1 VPAVVA
7 EGLVKSFG
15 TTKALCG
22 VDFDVERGQILG
34 VLGPNGAGKT
44 TAVRILT
51 TLLRPDAGRAEID
64 GIDVLE
70 DPQRARARIGLTGQY
85 AAVDEALSGHE
96 NLEHVGRLYHMGTAV
111 ARERATELLERFD
124 LVEASDRVVKGYSGG
139 MRRRLDIAMSLI
151 ARPSVLFLDE
161 PTTGLDPRSR
171 QSVWALIDELVRGG
185 TTTLLT
191 TQYLDEAD
199 RLADDI
205 VVIDRGKAI
214 ARGTSEELKQQ
225 IGGELIEVVVED
237 PEEAQRVIE
246 VLGHHACGD
255 PHVGDDLRTV
265 SLPVFRV
272 EGMVPAAVRELDAA
286 GIAVHDVAARRAT
299 LDDVFFA
306 LTGHA
311 AEEDSTDGEAG
322 RPDGSGDGA
331 DDRRQAGAPGD
342 GREASDGDRIVLHEA
357 ESS

>member
-7 EGLVKSFG
+7 EGLAKSFG
-15 TTKALCG
+15 NTKALCG
-22 VDFDVERGQILG
+22 VDFDIERGQILG

-51 TLLRPDAGRAEID
+51 TLVRPDAGRAEID

-70 DPQRARARIGLTGQY
+70 EPQRARARIGLTGQY

-124 LVEASDRVVKGYSGG
+124 LVDAGDRVVKGYSGG

-214 ARGTSEELKQQ
+214 ARGTSEQLKQQ

-237 PEEAQRVIE
+237 PGDAQRVIE
-246 VLGHHACGD
+246 ALGHHACGD
-255 PHVGDDLRTV
+255 PYVGEDKRTV

-272 EGMVPAAVRELDAA
+272 EGLVPAAVRELDAA
-286 GIAVHDVAARRAT
+286 GIKVHDLAARRAT

-311 AEEDSTDGEAG
+311 AEEGSTDGET
-322 RPDGSGDGA
+322 RPPDGSGDGE
-331 DDRRQAGAPGD
+331 DDHRQAGAAGD
-342 GREASDGDRIVLHEA
+342 GQAGSDGDRVVLQEA
-357 ESS
+357 EG

>member
-7 EGLVKSFG
+7 EGLAKSFG
-15 TTKALCG
+15 NTKALCG

-70 DPQRARARIGLTGQY
+70 EPQRARARIGLTGQY

-124 LVEASDRVVKGYSGG
+124 LVDARDRVVKGYSGG

-205 VVIDRGKAI
+205 VVIDRGKVI
-214 ARGTSEELKQQ
+214 ARGTSEQLKQQ

-237 PEEAQRVIE
+237 PGDAQRVIE

-255 PHVGDDLRTV
+255 PYVGEDMRTV

-272 EGMVPAAVRELDAA
+272 EGLVPTAVRELDGA

-311 AEEDSTDGEAG
+311 AEEGATDGEA
-322 RPDGSGDGA
+322 REPDESGNGAGDG
-331 DDRRQAGAPGD
+331 RQAGAAGD
-342 GREASDGDRIVLHEA
+342 GDAASDGRVVLQEA
-357 ESS
+357 EG

>member
-1 VPAVVA
+1 VSTTEIGLLPVPAVVA
-7 EGLVKSFG
+7 EGLAKSFG
-15 TTKALCG
+15 DTKALCG

-51 TLLRPDAGRAEID
+51 TLLRPDAGRAVID

-70 DPQRARARIGLTGQY
+70 EPQRARARIGLTGQY

-124 LVEASDRVVKGYSGG
+124 LVDAGDRVVKGYSGG

-214 ARGTSEELKQQ
+214 ARGTSEQLKQQ

-237 PEEAQRVIE
+237 PGDVQRVIE
-246 VLGHHACGD
+246 ALGHHACGD
-255 PHVGDDLRTV
+255 PYVGEDERTV

-272 EGMVPAAVRELDAA
+272 EGLVPTAVRELDAA

-311 AEEDSTDGEAG
+311 AEEGSTDGETG
-322 RPDGSGDGA
+322 PPDGSGDGA
-331 DDRRQAGAPGD
+331 GDGQAG
-342 GREASDGDRIVLHEA
+342 SDGDRVVVGEA
-357 ESS
+357 EG

>member
-1 VPAVVA
+1 VPAAVVA
-7 EGLVKSFG
+7 EGLAKSFG
-15 TTKALCG
+15 DTKALCG

-64 GIDVLE
+64 GIDVLNE
-70 DPQRARARIGLTGQY
+70 PQRARARIGLTGQY
-85 AAVDEALSGHE
+85 AAVDEALTGHE

-124 LVEASDRVVKGYSGG
+124 LVDARDRVVKGYSGG

-205 VVIDRGKAI
+205 VVIDRGKVI

-237 PEEAQRVIE
+237 PADAQRVID
-246 VLGHHACGD
+246 VLGHRACGD
-255 PHVGDDLRTV
+255 PHVDDDGRTV

-272 EGMVPAAVRELDAA
+272 EGLVPVAVRELDEA
-286 GIAVHDVAARRAT
+286 GVAVHDVAARRAT

-311 AEEDSTDGEAG
+311 AEEGSTNGDTGESGESGNGAG
-322 RPDGSGDGA
+322 EGGPGAAGDGHA
-331 DDRRQAGAPGD
+331 
-342 GREASDGDRIVLHEA
+342 ASDGDRVVLQEA
-357 ESS
+357 ER

>member
-1 VPAVVA
+1 
-7 EGLVKSFG
+7 
-15 TTKALCG
+15 
-22 VDFDVERGQILG
+22 
-34 VLGPNGAGKT
+34 
-44 TAVRILT
+44 
-51 TLLRPDAGRAEID
+51 
-64 GIDVLE
+64 
-70 DPQRARARIGLTGQY
+70 
-85 AAVDEALSGHE
+85 
-96 NLEHVGRLYHMGTAV
+96 MGTAV
-111 ARERATELLERFD
+111 AHERATELLERFD
-124 LVEASDRVVKGYSGG
+124 LVDAADRVVKGYSGG

-237 PEEAQRVIE
+237 PGDAQSVID

-255 PHVGDDLRTV
+255 PHVGDDQRTV

-272 EGMVPAAVRELDAA
+272 EGLVPAAVRELDAA

-311 AEEDSTDGEAG
+311 AEEESMDGET
-322 RPDGSGDGA
+322 PPTSGSGDGA
-331 DDRRQAGAPGD
+331 DDPRQAGAAGD
-342 GREASDGDRIVLHEA
+342 GQAGSDGDRVVLQEA
-357 ESS
+357 EN

>member
-51 TLLRPDAGRAEID
+51 TLLRPDAGRAEVD
-64 GIDVLE
+64 GIDVVE
-70 DPQRARARIGLTGQY
+70 QPQRARARIGLTGQY
-85 AAVDEALSGHE
+85 AAVDEGLSGHE
-96 NLEHVGRLYHMGTAV
+96 NLEHVARLYHMGTGV

-124 LVEASDRVVKGYSGG
+124 LVDAGNRVVKGYSGG

-214 ARGTSEELKQQ
+214 ARGTSEQLKQQ
-225 IGGELIEVVVED
+225 IGGELIEVEVED
-237 PEEAQRVIE
+237 PGDAQRVIE

-255 PHVGDDLRTV
+255 PHVGDDRRTV

-272 EGMVPAAVRELDAA
+272 EGLVPAAVRELDAA

-311 AEEDSTDGEAG
+311 AEEGSTDGQG
-322 RPDGSGDGA
+322 TGPDGSGDGA
-331 DDRRQAGAPGD
+331 DDGRQAGTPGD
-342 GREASDGDRIVLHEA
+342 SRAASDGDRIMQET

>member
-1 VPAVVA
+1 
-7 EGLVKSFG
+7 
-15 TTKALCG
+15 
-22 VDFDVERGQILG
+22 
-34 VLGPNGAGKT
+34 
-44 TAVRILT
+44 
-51 TLLRPDAGRAEID
+51 
-64 GIDVLE
+64 
-70 DPQRARARIGLTGQY
+70 
-85 AAVDEALSGHE
+85 
-96 NLEHVGRLYHMGTAV
+96 MGTAV
-111 ARERATELLERFD
+111 ARERATELLKRFD
-124 LVEASDRVVKGYSGG
+124 LVDAADRVVKGYSGG

-171 QSVWALIDELVRGG
+171 QSVWVLIDELVRGG

-214 ARGTSEELKQQ
+214 ARGTSEQLKQQ
-225 IGGELIEVVVED
+225 IGGELIEVELED
-237 PEEAQRVIE
+237 PGDAQRVIE

-255 PHVGDDLRTV
+255 PHVGDDRGTV

-272 EGMVPAAVRELDAA
+272 EGLVPAAVRELDAA

-311 AEEDSTDGEAG
+311 AEEDSTDDQAG
-322 RPDGSGDGA
+322 LPDGTGDGA
-331 DDRRQAGAPGD
+331 DDGRQAGAGGD
-342 GREASDGDRIVLHEA
+342 GQAASDGDRIMQET
-357 ESS
+357 ERS

>member
-1 VPAVVA
+1 
-7 EGLVKSFG
+7 
-15 TTKALCG
+15 
-22 VDFDVERGQILG
+22 
-34 VLGPNGAGKT
+34 
-44 TAVRILT
+44 
-51 TLLRPDAGRAEID
+51 
-64 GIDVLE
+64 
-70 DPQRARARIGLTGQY
+70 
-85 AAVDEALSGHE
+85 
-96 NLEHVGRLYHMGTAV
+96 MGTAV

-124 LVEASDRVVKGYSGG
+124 LVDARNRVVKGYSGG

-171 QSVWALIDELVRGG
+171 QSVWALIEQLVRGG

-237 PEEAQRVIE
+237 PGDAQRVIDA
-246 VLGHHACGD
+246 LAHHACGD
-255 PHVGDDLRTV
+255 PHVGDDKRTV

-272 EGMVPAAVRELDAA
+272 EGLVPVAVRELDAA
-286 GIAVHDVAARRAT
+286 RVAVHDVAARRAT

-311 AEEDSTDGEAG
+311 AEEELSNGETAESGNGAG
-322 RPDGSGDGA
+322 
-331 DDRRQAGAPGD
+331 DRQRAGAVHDGD
-342 GREASDGDRIVLHEA
+342 AGSDGDRVVLQEA
-357 ESS
+357 EG

>member
-7 EGLVKSFG
+7 EGLAKSFG
-15 TTKALCG
+15 NTKALCG
-22 VDFDVERGQILG
+22 VDFDIERGQILG

-70 DPQRARARIGLTGQY
+70 EPQRARARIGLTGQY

-124 LVEASDRVVKGYSGG
+124 LVDAGDRVVKGYSGG

-214 ARGTSEELKQQ
+214 ARGTSEQLKQQ

-237 PEEAQRVIE
+237 PGDAQRVIE

-255 PHVGDDLRTV
+255 PYVGEDKRTV

-272 EGMVPAAVRELDAA
+272 EGLVPTAVRELDAA

-311 AEEDSTDGEAG
+311 AEEGSTDGET
-322 RPDGSGDGA
+322 REPDASGNG
-331 DDRRQAGAPGD
+331 RQAGAAGD
-342 GREASDGDRIVLHEA
+342 GQARSDGDRVVRQEA
-357 ESS
+357 EG

>member
-1 VPAVVA
+1 
-7 EGLVKSFG
+7 
-15 TTKALCG
+15 
-22 VDFDVERGQILG
+22 
-34 VLGPNGAGKT
+34 
-44 TAVRILT
+44 
-51 TLLRPDAGRAEID
+51 
-64 GIDVLE
+64 
-70 DPQRARARIGLTGQY
+70 
-85 AAVDEALSGHE
+85 
-96 NLEHVGRLYHMGTAV
+96 
-111 ARERATELLERFD
+111 
-124 LVEASDRVVKGYSGG
+124 

-214 ARGTSEELKQQ
+214 ARGTSEQLKQQ
-225 IGGELIEVVVED
+225 IGGELIEVVVEEPSD
-237 PEEAQRVIE
+237 AQQVIE

-255 PHVGDDLRTV
+255 PYVGEDKRTV

-272 EGMVPAAVRELDAA
+272 EGLVPTAVRELDAA
-286 GIAVHDVAARRAT
+286 GIGVHDVAARRAT

-311 AEEDSTDGEAG
+311 AEEGATDGEA
-322 RPDGSGDGA
+322 REPDGSGNGAGDG
-331 DDRRQAGAPGD
+331 RQAGAAGD
-342 GREASDGDRIVLHEA
+342 GQAGSDGDRVVLKEA
-357 ESS
+357 EG

>member
-7 EGLVKSFG
+7 EGLAKSFG
-15 TTKALCG
+15 DTKVLCG
-22 VDFDVERGQILG
+22 VDFDVERGQILS

-64 GIDVLE
+64 GIDVLKE
-70 DPQRARARIGLTGQY
+70 PQRARARIGLTGQY
-85 AAVDEALSGHE
+85 AAVDEALTGHE
-96 NLEHVGRLYHMGTAV
+96 NLEQVGRLYHMGTAV
-111 ARERATELLERFD
+111 ARERATELIERFD
-124 LVEASDRVVKGYSGG
+124 LVDARNRVVKGYSGG

-171 QSVWALIDELVRGG
+171 QSVWALIEQLVRGG

-237 PEEAQRVIE
+237 PGDAQRVID
-246 VLGHHACGD
+246 VLAHHACGD
-255 PHVGDDLRTV
+255 PHVADDKRTV
-265 SLPVFRV
+265 TLPVFRV
-272 EGMVPAAVRELDAA
+272 EGLVPAAVRELDAA

-311 AEEDSTDGEAG
+311 AEEESSNGETAE
-322 RPDGSGDGA
+322 SGNGA
-331 DDRRQAGAPGD
+331 GD
-342 GREASDGDRIVLHEA
+342 GRRAGAGRDGDAGSDGDRMVLQEA
-357 ESS
+357 EG